1 MIFIA
6 IDTCDQH
13 CLLHART
20 PFNTKSVM
28 KMMVSLNAN
37 GVGPKD
43 KAKAMKLY
51 LEQASWDV
59 MLMDS
64 DEHSAAEHTN
74 SFEPS
79 EG

>member
-13 CLLHART
+13 HLLHART
-20 PFNTKSVM
+20 PFKTKSVM
-28 KMMVSLNAN
+28 KMMVSLNAD
-37 GVGPKD
+37 GVSPKD
-43 KAKAMKLY
+43 KAKVMKLY
-51 LEQASWDV
+51 LEQVSWDV

-64 DEHSAAEHTN
+64 DEHSAAKHTN
-74 SFEPS
+74 SFEAS